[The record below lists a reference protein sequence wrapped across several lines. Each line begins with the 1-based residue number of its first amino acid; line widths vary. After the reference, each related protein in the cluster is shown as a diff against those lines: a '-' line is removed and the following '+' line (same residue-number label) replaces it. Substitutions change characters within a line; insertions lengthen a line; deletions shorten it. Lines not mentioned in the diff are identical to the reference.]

1 MANDDSKQRILVV
14 DDDERIVELIVN
26 GLSEHNAFKVHAFTT
41 GQSAREAMTRFS
53 FDVIVSDW
61 MLPDIDGLTLIRA
74 AKSNCDDCFTIL
86 MTAFGAPDLKT
97 LPEFALVQHYLEK
110 PFDIDELVGVITAAL
125 APNVA
130 PAQIEEPAPRVFKVV
145 LGGDANV
152 GKTSLIQRYCT
163 GIFEPTRAM
172 TIGVDFHVYDIRL
185 DNAPVRLVVWDL
197 GGQERFAFAR
207 HAFYHGTQALG
218 LVFDVSNRVSFY
230 NLMKWWREAREFLG
244 DTPAV
249 LLANKTDLPRQISRE
264 ETESIAESWGM
275 KFYESSCASG
285 DGVPQFFEA
294 LAWTAYQ
301 NAQKNSGAG

>member
-1 MANDDSKQRILVV
+1 MSNANNKQRILIV

-26 GLSEHNAFKVHAFTT
+26 GLSEHSAFETHAFTT
-41 GQSAREAMTRFS
+41 GQAAREAIERFN
-53 FDVIVSDW
+53 FDLIVSDW
-61 MLPDIDGLTLIRA
+61 MLPDVDGLTLIRA
-74 AKSNCDDCFTIL
+74 AKTNHPDCVTIL
-86 MTAFGAPDLKT
+86 MTAFGAPDVQE
-97 LPEFALVQHYLEK
+97 LPEFALVHHYLEK
-110 PFDIDELVGVITAAL
+110 PFTVDELITLITTTL
-125 APNVA
+125 APTTA
-130 PAQIEEPAPRVFKVV
+130 PPQVEEPAPRVFKVV

-163 GIFEPTRAM
+163 GVFEPTRAM

-185 DNAPVRLVVWDL
+185 DNEPVRLVVWDL

-207 HAFYHGTQALG
+207 HAFYHGTQAIG

-230 NLMKWWREAREFLG
+230 NLMRWWREAREFLG

-294 LAWTAYQ
+294 LAWTAWE
-301 NAQKNSGAG
+301 NAQKNS